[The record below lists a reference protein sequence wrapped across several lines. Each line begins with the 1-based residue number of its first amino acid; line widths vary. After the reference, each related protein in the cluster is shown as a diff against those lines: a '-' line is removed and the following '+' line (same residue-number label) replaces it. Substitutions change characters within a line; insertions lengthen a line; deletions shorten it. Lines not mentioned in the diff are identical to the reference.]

1 MTTTL
6 HRPCAQQRPSEMDT
20 TELTSPARPEC
31 DLSIVVPLYNEEES
45 LPELMAWIDKVL
57 TGRKY
62 EVVFVDDGS
71 TDGSWQAVQGLK
83 QQFPDHVRGI
93 SFARNQGKSAAL
105 HSGFK
110 VVRGKVVITMDA
122 DLQDSPDEVPEL
134 ERKVVE
140 EGFDVVSGW
149 KKKRHDPITKTV
161 PTKLY
166 NWATRRVSGIH
177 LHDFNCGLKAYRREV
192 VQAVEVNGEM
202 HRYIPVLAKQAG
214 FSKIGEQVV
223 QHQARKYGT
232 TKFGL
237 ERFVNGFLDLLTIAF
252 IGRFGHKPMHLFGV
266 LGTLMFLGGFGLFA
280 GIGGYKLWAMYEG
293 ASARN
298 IADISAFHIALA
310 FMVMG
315 LQLFLAGFVA
325 ELITRNA
332 PSRNVYLLKDQ
343 I

>member
-1 MTTTL
+1 
-6 HRPCAQQRPSEMDT
+6 MDT
-20 TELTSPARPEC
+20 DQLTSPARPEC
-31 DLSIVVPLYNEEES
+31 DLSIVVPLFNEEES
-45 LPELMAWIDKVL
+45 LPELMSWIAKVL
-57 TGRKY
+57 DGRSY

-71 TDGSWQAVQGLK
+71 NDGSWEVVTRLKKEYGDRVVGL
-83 QQFPDHVRGI
+83 

-105 HSGFK
+105 HTGFR

-134 ERKVVE
+134 ERRIVE
-140 EGFDVVSGW
+140 EGFDLISGW
-149 KKKRHDPITKTV
+149 KKKRYDPITKTV

-214 FSKIGEQVV
+214 FQRIGEQVV
-223 QHQARKYGT
+223 QHRARKYGT

-266 LGTLMFLGGFGLFA
+266 LGTLMFIAGFGLFA
-280 GIGGYKLWAMYEG
+280 GIGGYKLWALSEG
-293 ASARN
+293 VVARN
-298 IADISAFHIALA
+298 IADISAFYIALV
-310 FMVMG
+310 FMMMG
-315 LQLFLAGFVA
+315 LQLFLTGFVA
-325 ELITRNA
+325 ELVTRNA
-332 PSRNVYLLKDQ
+332 PGRNIYLLKDRV
-343 I
+343 

>member
-1 MTTTL
+1 METD
-6 HRPCAQQRPSEMDT
+6 Q
-20 TELTSPARPEC
+20 LTSPIRPER
-31 DLSIVVPLYNEEES
+31 DLSIVVPLFNEEES
-45 LPELMAWIDKVL
+45 LPELMSWIARVL
-57 TGRKY
+57 DGRSY

-71 TDGSWQAVQGLK
+71 SDGSWKVVQDLK
-83 QQFPDHVRGI
+83 QTYGEHVVGL
-93 SFARNQGKSAAL
+93 SFARNLGKSAAL
-105 HSGFK
+105 HSGFR

-122 DLQDSPDEVPEL
+122 DLQDSPEEVPEL
-134 ERKVVE
+134 ERRIVE
-140 EGFDVVSGW
+140 DGFDLISGW

-214 FSKIGEQVV
+214 FSNIGEQVV

-237 ERFVNGFLDLLTIAF
+237 ERFVNGFLDLLTISF

-266 LGTLMFLGGFGLFA
+266 LGSLMFLGGFGLFA
-280 GIGGYKLWAMYEG
+280 GIGGYKVWAITQGVE
-293 ASARN
+293 ARN
-298 IADISAFHIALA
+298 IADISAFYIALV
-310 FMVMG
+310 FMLMG
-315 LQLFLAGFVA
+315 LQLFLAGFLA
-325 ELITRNA
+325 ELVTRNA
-332 PSRNVYLLKDQ
+332 PNRNIYLLKDR

>member
-1 MTTTL
+1 
-6 HRPCAQQRPSEMDT
+6 MDT
-20 TELTSPARPEC
+20 LQLTSPARPEL
-31 DLSIVVPLYNEEES
+31 DLSIVVPLFNEEES
-45 LPELMAWIDKVL
+45 LPELMAWIDRVL
-57 TGRKY
+57 EGRAY

-71 TDGSWQAVQGLK
+71 NDDSWLMVQRLHQEYPNRVVGL
-83 QQFPDHVRGI
+83 

-105 HSGFK
+105 HTGFR

-134 ERKVVE
+134 ERRIVE
-140 EGFDVVSGW
+140 EGYDLVSGW

-266 LGTLMFLGGFGLFA
+266 LGTLMFMGGFGLFA
-280 GIGGYKLWAMYEG
+280 GIAGYKAWALFNG
-293 ASARN
+293 AVARN

-325 ELITRNA
+325 ELVTRNA
-332 PSRNVYLLKDQ
+332 PGRNIYLLKDKL
-343 I
+343 

>member
-1 MTTTL
+1 
-6 HRPCAQQRPSEMDT
+6 MDT

-83 QQFPDHVRGI
+83 EQYPNHVVGI

-105 HSGFK
+105 HSGFR

-122 DLQDSPDEVPEL
+122 DLQDSPDEIPEL

-140 EGFDVVSGW
+140 EGFDLVSGW

-214 FSKIGEQVV
+214 FSNIGEQVV

-293 ASARN
+293 VVARN
-298 IADISAFHIALA
+298 IADISAFHIALV

-332 PSRNVYLLKDQ
+332 PSRNVYLLKDK

>member
-1 MTTTL
+1 
-6 HRPCAQQRPSEMDT
+6 MDT
-20 TELTSPARPEC
+20 DQLTSPARPEC
-31 DLSIVVPLYNEEES
+31 DLSIVVPLFNEEES
-45 LPELMAWIDKVL
+45 LPELMSWIDRVL
-57 TGRKY
+57 AGRSY

-71 TDGSWQAVQGLK
+71 TDGSWQVVHSLKEQYGDRVVGL
-83 QQFPDHVRGI
+83 

-105 HSGFK
+105 HTGFK
-110 VVRGKVVITMDA
+110 VVKGKVVITMDA
-122 DLQDSPDEVPEL
+122 DLQDSPEEVPEL
-134 ERKVVE
+134 ERRILQ
-140 EGFDVVSGW
+140 EGYDLVSGW

-214 FSKIGEQVV
+214 FSRIGEQVV
-223 QHQARKYGT
+223 QHQARKYGS

-252 IGRFGHKPMHLFGV
+252 LGRFGHKPMHLFGV
-266 LGTLMFLGGFGLFA
+266 LGSLMFAGGFALFA
-280 GIGGYKLWAMYEG
+280 GIGGYKLWALYSEV
-293 ASARN
+293 AARN

-310 FMVMG
+310 CMVMG
-315 LQLFLAGFVA
+315 LQLFLAGFVG
-325 ELITRNA
+325 ELVTRNA
-332 PSRNVYLLKDQ
+332 PSRNVYLLKETL
-343 I
+343 

>member
-1 MTTTL
+1 MV
-6 HRPCAQQRPSEMDT
+6 DT
-20 TELTSPARPEC
+20 ESLTSPLQADM
-31 DLSIVVPLYNEEES
+31 DLSIVVPLFNEEES
-45 LPELMAWIDKVL
+45 LPELMSWIDRVL
-57 TGRKY
+57 ENRSF

-71 TDGSWQAVQGLK
+71 TDDSWKVVQGLK
-83 QQFPDHVRGI
+83 RSYGDKVRGI
-93 SFARNQGKSAAL
+93 CFSRNHGKSAAL

-122 DLQDSPDEVPEL
+122 DLQDSPDEIPAL
-134 ERKVVE
+134 ERRILDD
-140 EGFDVVSGW
+140 GLDLVSGW
-149 KKKRHDPITKTV
+149 KKKRFDPITKTV

-177 LHDFNCGLKAYRREV
+177 LNDFNCGLKAYRREV
-192 VQAVEVNGEM
+192 VRAVEVNGEM

-223 QHQARKYGT
+223 QHRARKYGS

-252 IGRFGHKPMHLFGV
+252 IGRFGNKPMHLFGV
-266 LGTLMFLGGFGLFA
+266 VGTLMFLLGFGLFA
-280 GIGGYKLWAMYEG
+280 GIGSYKILAL
-293 ASARN
+293 AQDLPAKN
-298 IADISAFHIALA
+298 IADISAFYLALV
-310 FMVMG
+310 FMMMG
-315 LQLFLAGFVA
+315 LQLFLSGFLA

-332 PSRNVYLLKDQ
+332 PERNNYLLKDN